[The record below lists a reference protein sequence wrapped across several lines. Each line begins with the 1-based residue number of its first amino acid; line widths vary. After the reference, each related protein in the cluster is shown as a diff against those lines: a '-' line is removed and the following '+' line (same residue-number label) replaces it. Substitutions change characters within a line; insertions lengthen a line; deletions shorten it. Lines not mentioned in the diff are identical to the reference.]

1 MRYNN
6 YCNIMCRSISIML
19 MLFVLGVFS
28 KHSTLLAQT
37 LRVNAPQQVSVGEQF
52 RLQYTLD
59 TSTRERL
66 MIGQIPEELEVLYGP
81 SRSESSSFQMIN
93 GHTSSSS
100 SVTFT
105 YMLCA
110 NKQGSFTIPAASINV
125 DGKKVQSKAI
135 KIQVNAATA
144 RQQQQPGA
152 RVHDDSADRQVR
164 QTGSRI
170 TANDLFI
177 TVSANK
183 KRVHEQEPILLTY
196 KVYTLVDLTQLE
208 GKMPDLKGFH
218 TQEIALPQQK
228 SFKIEQYNG
237 RNYRTVVWSQ
247 YVMYPQMTGK
257 LEIPSITFNGLV
269 LQQNRSI
276 DPFEAFFNGGSGYT
290 EIKKA
295 IIAPSVSIQVDPL
308 PQRPADFS
316 GGVGQFSVSAS
327 TDKKTVNANDPVTIR
342 VVIDGTG
349 NLKLLKQPVVKFPTD
364 FDKYDPKVTDK
375 TKLSARGLEGSMVYD
390 FIAVPRHQGKYTIP
404 AIEFT
409 YFDTKKQKYETLKTQ
424 PIDIDV
430 KPANGKG
437 GTMSDYS
444 KSDVSL
450 LNKDIR
456 YIKTGKG
463 DLRPRGDYFFGS
475 TLYITLIAV
484 LVGIFVALFAIFRK
498 RAMMAADIVGTRGRK
513 ANKVAVKRLRKAAKL
528 MIAGKQ
534 GEFYDEVLRALW
546 GYVGD
551 KLNMP
556 VQDLTK
562 ENIAEQ
568 LAAHGINDVTV
579 STFVD
584 ALDECEYARYAPGD
598 PKGKMDKVYE
608 KAMTAITDIDNNI
621 KKK

>member
-1 MRYNN
+1 
-6 YCNIMCRSISIML
+6 MCRVVILTMIIFL
-19 MLFVLGVFS
+19 VGGLP
-28 KHSTLLAQT
+28 KQNAILAQA
-37 LRVNAPQQVSVGEQF
+37 LRVTAPQQVSVGEQF

-66 MIGQIPEELEVLYGP
+66 MVGQIPDELEVLYGP

-110 NKQGSFTIPAASINV
+110 NKQGSFTIPAASIMV

-135 KIQVNAATA
+135 KIQVNAASA
-144 RQQQQPGA
+144 RQQQQQGA
-152 RVHDDSADRQVR
+152 RVHDDSSDRQVR

-170 TANDLFI
+170 SANDLFI

-183 KRVHEQEPILLTY
+183 NRVHEQEPILLTY

-218 TQEIALPQQK
+218 TQEIPLPQQK

-269 LQQNRSI
+269 LQQNRNI

-290 EIKKA
+290 EVKKA
-295 IIAPSVSIQVDPL
+295 IVAPSINIHVDPL

-316 GGVGQFSVSAS
+316 GGVGQFSISAS
-327 TDKKTVNANDPVTIR
+327 TDKKQVNANDPCTIR
-342 VVIDGTG
+342 VVIDGIG

-375 TKLSARGLEGSMVYD
+375 TKLSTRGLEGSMVYD

-404 AIEFT
+404 SIEFT

-424 PIDIDV
+424 PIDIEV
-430 KPANGKG
+430 KPGTGKG
-437 GTMSDYS
+437 GAMSDYS
-444 KSDVSL
+444 KSDVSM

-463 DLRPRGDYFFGS
+463 DIRHRGDYFFGS
-475 TLYITLIAV
+475 NIYIGLIIV
-484 LVGIFVALFAIFRK
+484 LVGIFISLFAIFRK
-498 RAMMAADIVGTRGRK
+498 RANMLADIVGTRGRK

-534 GEFYDEVLRALW
+534 SDFYDEVLRALW

-562 ENIAEQ
+562 ENIAGQ
-568 LAAHGINDVTV
+568 LTARGIGEGTV
-579 STFVD
+579 AIFID

-621 KKK
+621 KNK

>member
-1 MRYNN
+1 
-6 YCNIMCRSISIML
+6 MCRAMML
-19 MLFVLGVFS
+19 MLILLFVGSLS
-28 KHSTLLAQT
+28 HQSAIQAQS
-37 LRVNAPQQVSVGEQF
+37 LRVSAPQQVSVGEQF

-66 MIGQIPEELEVLYGP
+66 MVGQIPEELEVLYGP

-110 NKQGSFTIPAASINV
+110 NKQGSFTIPAASITAE
-125 DGKKVQSKAI
+125 GKKIQSKAI
-135 KIQVNAATA
+135 KIQVTAASA
-144 RQQQQPGA
+144 RQQQQQGA
-152 RVHDDSADRQVR
+152 RVHDDAADRQVR
-164 QTGSRI
+164 QAGSRI

-218 TQEIALPQQK
+218 TQEIPLPQQK

-237 RNYRTVVWSQ
+237 RNYRTVTWSQ

-295 IIAPSVSIQVDPL
+295 IVAPSVSIQVDPL

-327 TDKKTVNANDPVTIR
+327 IDKKTVNANDPVTIR
-342 VVIDGTG
+342 IVIDGTG

-375 TKLSARGLEGSMVYD
+375 TKLSTRGLEGSMVYD

-404 AIEFT
+404 AVEFT
-409 YFDTKKQKYETLKTQ
+409 YFDTQKQRYETIKTQ
-424 PIDIDV
+424 PIDLDV
-430 KPANGKG
+430 KPGTGKG

-444 KSDVSL
+444 KSDVSI

-463 DLRPRGDYFFGS
+463 NLRPRGDYFFGS
-475 TLYITLIAV
+475 TLYLSLIAV
-484 LVGIFVALFAIFRK
+484 LIAIFVALFAIFRK

-562 ENIAEQ
+562 ENIAGQ
-568 LAAHGINDVTV
+568 LTV
-579 STFVD
+579 RSISDATVATFID

>member
-1 MRYNN
+1 
-6 YCNIMCRSISIML
+6 
-19 MLFVLGVFS
+19 
-28 KHSTLLAQT
+28 
-37 LRVNAPQQVSVGEQF
+37 
-52 RLQYTLD
+52 
-59 TSTRERL
+59 
-66 MIGQIPEELEVLYGP
+66 
-81 SRSESSSFQMIN
+81 
-93 GHTSSSS
+93 
-100 SVTFT
+100 
-105 YMLCA
+105 MLCA
-110 NKQGSFTIPAASINV
+110 NKQGSFTIPAASITV
-125 DGKKVQSKAI
+125 DGKKVQSKPI

-144 RQQQQPGA
+144 RQQQQQGA
-152 RVHDDSADRQVR
+152 RVHDDNADRQVR

-218 TQEIALPQQK
+218 TQEIPLPQQK

-237 RNYRTVVWSQ
+237 RNYRTVTWSQ

-295 IIAPSVSIQVDPL
+295 IVAPSVTIQVDPL

-375 TKLSARGLEGSMVYD
+375 TKLSTRGLEGSMVYD

-404 AIEFT
+404 AVEFT
-409 YFDTKKQKYETLKTQ
+409 YFDTQKQRYETIKTQ
-424 PIDIDV
+424 PIDLDV
-430 KPANGKG
+430 KPGTGKG

-444 KSDVSL
+444 KSDVSM

-463 DLRPRGDYFFGS
+463 NLRPRGDYFFGS
-475 TLYITLIAV
+475 TLYMSLIAV
-484 LVGIFVALFAIFRK
+484 LIAVFVALFAIFRK
-498 RAMMAADIVGTRGRK
+498 RAIMAADIVGTRGRK

-562 ENIAEQ
+562 ENIAGQ
-568 LAAHGINDVTV
+568 LTARGINDATV
-579 STFVD
+579 STFID

>member
-1 MRYNN
+1 
-6 YCNIMCRSISIML
+6 MCRSISIML

-295 IIAPSVSIQVDPL
+295 IVAPSVSIQVDPL

-430 KPANGKG
+430 KPGNGKG